1 MAILD
6 ETKVVDTYDKKDA
19 TCYQKIMFPSDCI
32 AMSDGTDLETT
43 ITNIKNDIGSKYK
56 WTKLCE
62 LAGNSST
69 SKTFTVKNLRNY
81 SEILLT
87 CGPAVAYQTGRILS
101 STVIPIANWNWSTS
115 DHNSGAFQAVYD
127 GKTYVAGVS
136 RMSDTSVKLYAN
148 TKTIAGLFVR

>member
-1 MAILD
+1 MAILAQKKRIKLLFKIATGYVKYLLSS
-6 ETKVVDTYDKKDA
+6 EYVVMNDD
-19 TCYQKIMFPSDCI
+19 I
-32 AMSDGTDLETT
+32 DLETT

-62 LAGNSST
+62 LAGNSAT

-115 DHNSGAFQAVYD
+115 DYNSGAFQAVYD
-127 GKTYVAGVS
+127 GKMYVAGVS

-148 TKTIAGLFVR
+148 TKTVAGLFVR

>member
-1 MAILD
+1 MAILAQKKRIKLLFKIAAGYVKYLLSS
-6 ETKVVDTYDKKDA
+6 EYVVMNDD
-19 TCYQKIMFPSDCI
+19 
-32 AMSDGTDLETT
+32 TDLETT
-43 ITNIKNDIGSKYK
+43 ITNIKKDINNKYK

-101 STVIPIANWNWSTS
+101 STVIPIANWNLSTT
-115 DHNSGAFQAVYD
+115 DYNSGAFQAVYD
-127 GKTYVAGVS
+127 GTSYIAGVS

>member
-69 SKTFTVKNLRNY
+69 SKTFTVKNLR
-81 SEILLT
+81 
-87 CGPAVAYQTGRILS
+87 PAVAYQTGRILS

-115 DHNSGAFQAVYD
+115 DYNSGAFQAVYD

-148 TKTIAGLFVR
+148 TKTVAGLFVR

>member
-6 ETKVVDTYDKKDA
+6 LKEKLEPYKKMATGYIKQMFSSKHVV
-19 TCYQKIMFPSDCI
+19 MEDC
-32 AMSDGTDLETT
+32 TDLETT
-43 ITNIKNDIGSKYK
+43 ITNIRNDIGSKYK

-62 LAGNSST
+62 LAGNGST

-87 CGPAVAYQTGRILS
+87 CGPAVIYQTGRILS
-101 STVIPIANWNWSTS
+101 STVIPIAIWNQSIS
-115 DHNSGAFQAVYD
+115 DYNSGAFQAVYD